1 MSETKLPKESLPS
14 GYSFVPKGNVYIT
27 GHCRRLTKAS
37 GRSVYVVIDGKKQQ
51 IGLGVPTDVYVG
63 VQFQEINTR
72 TDRTAN
78 VLKRD
83 ETITK
88 TFQKE
93 VLKIY
98 PRIPAESLR
107 NVLKMALKKG
117 KGKVGRAG
125 KLNVHHKVRL
135 AVRAHVR
142 HCETEYD
149 SLLKSG
155 VAREDARQ
163 QVEPKIREVCLA
175 WGDGTS
181 TKLGN
186 PGKAQNR
193 PARHDTKASQPKKQA
208 NQRISRKTTTN
219 SQASS
224 LNVAVGDAV
233 TTKATKTVT
242 QSTGHE
248 SYARR
253 NAKRAYRLK
262 KSITKVATNHKE
274 PKKQQKTKPKIA
286 SPEAVA
292 TAASF
297 RERRT
302 PRPMMISPSRPVHL
316 E

>member
-37 GRSVYVVIDGKKQQ
+37 GRSVYVVINGKKQQ

-63 VQFQEINTR
+63 VQLQEINTR
-72 TDRTAN
+72 TDRTSN

-88 TFQKE
+88 AFQKE

-98 PRIPAESLR
+98 PRVPAESLR

-149 SLLKSG
+149 SLLKLG
-155 VAREDARQ
+155 VEREHARQ
-163 QVEPKIREVCLA
+163 RVEPKIREVCLS

-181 TKLGN
+181 TQAGN

-208 NQRISRKTTTN
+208 NQRSSKKPTKD

-224 LNVAVGDAV
+224 LNVAVGGAV
-233 TTKATKTVT
+233 TTKATIAVT
-242 QSTGHE
+242 QTMSKGK
-248 SYARR
+248 YARR

-262 KSITKVATNHKE
+262 KSMTKVAMNQKK
-274 PKKQQKTKPKIA
+274 PKKQQKTNPKIV
-286 SPEAVA
+286 SPKPVA

-302 PRPMMISPSRPVHL
+302 PRPAPANSAQFT
-316 E
+316 